1 MEISRGGGG
10 GGRDDPGRMTPAQ
23 RHDENP
29 ERHAGRS
36 QGRNE
41 RRKNFAAALPSMFS
55 RRATMPMSRAVSSA
69 WIRTPSSKLRL
80 NRSRNATTMV
90 PPGWTGPISSRQP
103 GRFMVRPLVT
113 SVKIRSSRMPWCG
126 FEPPH
131 VHVWVGNE
139 DAPPAARAG
148 NPKGRPAGYCRAN
161 HGGRRRSQQPHAH
174 QQCGAGVGGP
184 GKGLVG
190 GYSPFYL
197 QLKGGYHRDW

>member
-1 MEISRGGGG
+1 
-10 GGRDDPGRMTPAQ
+10 MTPAQ

-139 DAPPAARAG
+139 DAPPAA
-148 NPKGRPAGYCRAN
+148 
-161 HGGRRRSQQPHAH
+161 
-174 QQCGAGVGGP
+174 
-184 GKGLVG
+184 
-190 GYSPFYL
+190 
-197 QLKGGYHRDW
+197 

>member
-10 GGRDDPGRMTPAQ
+10 GGRNDPGRMTPAQ

-41 RRKNFAAALPSMFS
+41 RRENFAAALPSMFS

-90 PPGWTGPISSRQP
+90 SPGWTGPIRSRQP
-103 GRFMVRPLVT
+103 RAIHGAAAGHVGENQVLAYAVVGQQAQLRVQVLGIVVGLANPGVAVGNWEHVHGVHPDGVYRP
-113 SVKIRSSRMPWCG
+113 SSR
-126 FEPPH
+126 
-131 VHVWVGNE
+131 
-139 DAPPAARAG
+139 
-148 NPKGRPAGYCRAN
+148 
-161 HGGRRRSQQPHAH
+161 
-174 QQCGAGVGGP
+174 
-184 GKGLVG
+184 
-190 GYSPFYL
+190 
-197 QLKGGYHRDW
+197 

>member
-90 PPGWTGPISSRQP
+90 PPGWTGPIRSRQP

-148 NPKGRPAGYCRAN
+148 NHRN
-161 HGGRRRSQQPHAH
+161 HGLVTHVPR
-174 QQCGAGVGGP
+174 VGD
-184 GKGLVG
+184 
-190 GYSPFYL
+190 SPSP
-197 QLKGGYHRDW
+197 